1 MAGMN
6 RNRGL
11 SALIPTGGG
20 TPPPGQG
27 FAQVP
32 VDSIDP
38 NPHQPRTHFDSD
50 SLDELAASIG
60 ALGVLQPVLLRKGG
74 DGRYELIAGERRLR
88 AAKQAGLAAIPAIIR
103 DADDINSAEQA
114 LVENL
119 HRADLSPLEEAAAYK
134 QLLDD
139 FSLTHDQVANRVG
152 KSRASISNA
161 LRLLTLPVAVQQLVA
176 DGRLTAGHAKA
187 LLGLA
192 SRQDQEH
199 LAARVVS
206 EGLSV
211 RATEQ
216 VVLESHGISGSSV
229 STATGSP
236 AGGSQSAAKRRGTT
250 EVPVAAYAEV
260 AAVLGEQLATKV
272 LVHPPRG
279 ATRRGQ
285 LVVEFADI
293 DDLERVSRIILG

>member
-27 FAQVP
+27 FAQIA

-38 NPHQPRTHFDSD
+38 NPHQPRTHFDAD
-50 SLDELAASIG
+50 TLEELAASIR
-60 ALGVLQPVLLRKGG
+60 ALGVLQPVLLRKGT
-74 DGRYELIAGERRLR
+74 DGRYQLIAGERRLR
-88 AAKQAGLAAIPAIIR
+88 AAKQAGLTAIPAIIR
-103 DADDINSAEQA
+103 DAEDVNSAEQA

-134 QLLDD
+134 QLLED
-139 FSLTHDQVANRVG
+139 FSLTHDQVATRVG

-192 SRQDQEH
+192 SRQDQER

-216 VVLESHGISGSSV
+216 LVFESYAISGSGAG
-229 STATGSP
+229 ATGSTT
-236 AGGSQSAAKRRGTT
+236 AARGSQRRLPTT
-250 EVPVAAYAEV
+250 EVPVAGYAEV

-279 ATRRGQ
+279 AARRGQ
-285 LVVEFADI
+285 LVIEFADI
-293 DDLERVSRIILG
+293 DDLERVSRVILG

>member
-38 NPHQPRTHFDSD
+38 NPHQPRTRFDSD

-60 ALGVLQPVLLRKGG
+60 ALGVLQPVLLRKGA
-74 DGRYELIAGERRLR
+74 DGRYQLIAGERRLR

-192 SRQDQEH
+192 SRQEQER
-199 LAARVVS
+199 LAARIVS
-206 EGLSV
+206 DGLSV

-216 VVLESHGISGSSV
+216 VVLESHGISGA
-229 STATGSP
+229 STATGVTP
-236 AGGSQSAAKRRGTT
+236 RGSQSATKRRGTT

-279 ATRRGQ
+279 AARRGQ
-285 LVVEFADI
+285 LVIEFADI